1 MKEEVVR
8 QKEDGGRI
16 KVGKFVR
23 EAVVR
28 RLSMNGEYVRADRW
42 AEALALTAIPP
53 HCEGALKGIQAL
65 CDYIWYRDSLDK
77 IPDNILKS
85 QDRCFPSEQIGFLP

>member
-1 MKEEVVR
+1 MLATITFVLELLLHCLFVPHPACNGLIKGGGAELVLHHVAVCNKQLNVWMKEEVVR

-28 RLSMNGEYVRADRW
+28 NHFH
-42 AEALALTAIPP
+42 TI
-53 HCEGALKGIQAL
+53 
-65 CDYIWYRDSLDK
+65 
-77 IPDNILKS
+77 
-85 QDRCFPSEQIGFLP
+85 

>member
-1 MKEEVVR
+1 MLHHVAVCNKQLNVWMKEEVVR

-28 RLSMNGEYVRADRW
+28 NNLHTHLNEGWTESKLCKGEEIEHEW
-42 AEALALTAIPP
+42 GI
-53 HCEGALKGIQAL
+53 CEGRQVGGGSCTYSNSAPL
-65 CDYIWYRDSLDK
+65 
-77 IPDNILKS
+77 
-85 QDRCFPSEQIGFLP
+85 